1 VVRILLVEDEIA
13 ISINTGM
20 ILEDEGYV
28 VDYAHNGKAGIEQAK
43 SAPPDLVITDYMM
56 PHMDGLAMIAALR
69 STGWTGPIILA
80 TSIPEGNLPASYER
94 THDGY
99 LAKPYLERDLL
110 NLVRALA
117 DARRR
122 DA

>member
-20 ILEDEGYV
+20 ILEDEGHV
-28 VDYAHNGKAGIEQAK
+28 VDYAYNGVAGLKQAK

-69 STGWTGPIILA
+69 SDGWTGPIILA
-80 TSIPEGNLPASYER
+80 TSIPEGSLPAGYER
-94 THDGY
+94 AHDGY
-99 LAKPYLERDLL
+99 LGKPYLERDLL
-110 NLVRALA
+110 KLVRALLE
-117 DARRR
+117 ARHR